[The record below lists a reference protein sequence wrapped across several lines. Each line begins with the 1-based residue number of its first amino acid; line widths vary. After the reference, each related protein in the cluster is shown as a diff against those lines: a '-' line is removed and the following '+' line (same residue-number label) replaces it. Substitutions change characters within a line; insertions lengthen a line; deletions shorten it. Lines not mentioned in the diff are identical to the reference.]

1 VATLSDERRSGLR
14 FSFEADAEVAP
25 EAAPKAAI
33 SVLVTQ
39 ISVSGCFVET
49 PAPFAPQTPVIVKI
63 FVPGAYFECK
73 ATVVHV
79 REASG
84 MGLSFHDMKPNFRII
99 LRAWLLDAMRQED
112 PQAGWQ

>member
-1 VATLSDERRSGLR
+1 MSDERRSGLR
-14 FSFEADAEVAP
+14 FPFEADAEVAP
-25 EAAPKAAI
+25 VSAPKAAI
-33 SVLVTQ
+33 SARVTQ
-39 ISVSGCFVET
+39 LSVSGCFVET
-49 PAPFAPQTPVIVKI
+49 PAPFEAQTSVIVKI
-63 FVPGAYFECK
+63 FVPGAYFESK

-112 PQAGWQ
+112 PKAGWA